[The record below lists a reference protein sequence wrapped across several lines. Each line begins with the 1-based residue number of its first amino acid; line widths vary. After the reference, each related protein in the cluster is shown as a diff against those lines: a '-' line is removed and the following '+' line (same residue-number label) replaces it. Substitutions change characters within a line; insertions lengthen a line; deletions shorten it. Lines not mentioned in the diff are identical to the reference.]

1 MLTFQ
6 LTIQLLINNKVFY
19 CKFEQDKTSNSRDY
33 WPFSVRLAERNYYS
47 LLMSIFNGLRR
58 KMMFILAKTNIGVWM
73 SRRVPI
79 DWQKKY
85 TNPVLHILLPEYA
98 TGIQKPRWVVE
109 VLIIYP
115 AAPSTE
121 TKCLVYS
128 VMGTFYTFW
137 QKPSILIQ
145 KINLATITE

>member
-1 MLTFQ
+1 MTL
-6 LTIQLLINNKVFY
+6 
-19 CKFEQDKTSNSRDY
+19 
-33 WPFSVRLAERNYYS
+33 
-47 LLMSIFNGLRR
+47 
-58 KMMFILAKTNIGVWM
+58 
-73 SRRVPI
+73 

-85 TNPVLHILLPEYA
+85 TNSVLHILLPEYA
-98 TGIQKPRWVVE
+98 TGVQKPRWVVE

-128 VMGTFYTFW
+128 IMSTFYTFW